1 MTDNSNSQITDT
13 ATAKDNSQT
22 INPNTNSPVKLIM
35 LITIAPL
42 ILAGFSLAGFSFG
55 QGDWLT
61 DLIQTLHD
69 FGALGMIGFLIIYA
83 IATSL
88 VLPATALNL
97 AAGTIYG
104 ISEGLLLAT
113 LGAWLSAMLSFTVA
127 RWIAPNAVHQWLNR
141 YPNVRENIE
150 TELVNGGL
158 GYGIACRLLPI
169 VPYGIVS
176 VVAGLSNFPR
186 RDYIWGTVIGTPFG
200 LISFVWLGVVGK
212 NTLNASL
219 GATQSGITPQI
230 WLEIVLA
237 MAAVALLVAAGTWY
251 RQQRRQDMSNP
262 IPKND

>member
-35 LITIAPL
+35 LITIAPF

-104 ISEGLLLAT
+104 IL
-113 LGAWLSAMLSFTVA
+113 
-127 RWIAPNAVHQWLNR
+127 
-141 YPNVRENIE
+141 
-150 TELVNGGL
+150 
-158 GYGIACRLLPI
+158 
-169 VPYGIVS
+169 
-176 VVAGLSNFPR
+176 
-186 RDYIWGTVIGTPFG
+186 
-200 LISFVWLGVVGK
+200 
-212 NTLNASL
+212 
-219 GATQSGITPQI
+219 
-230 WLEIVLA
+230 
-237 MAAVALLVAAGTWY
+237 
-251 RQQRRQDMSNP
+251 
-262 IPKND
+262 